1 MDVKIRL
8 LKGSSFRVIFLL
20 HQKVYVLFYSGG
32 ESVIEV
38 EKDQTKEVVVLLGGL
53 ANDHVGHVEVNK
65 NQGS

>member
-1 MDVKIRL
+1 M
-8 LKGSSFRVIFLL
+8 L
-20 HQKVYVLFYSGG
+20 HLKVYVLFYSEG